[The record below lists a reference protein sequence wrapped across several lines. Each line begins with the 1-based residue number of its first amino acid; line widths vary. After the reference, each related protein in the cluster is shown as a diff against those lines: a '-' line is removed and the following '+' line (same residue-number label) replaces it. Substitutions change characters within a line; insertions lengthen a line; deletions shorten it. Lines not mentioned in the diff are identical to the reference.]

1 VHISEVYQAQFPRLM
16 DFKEL
21 ENKASIYVGPNFQ
34 LLAVTSLNS
43 SLSRKPDMREDA
55 SFQNS
60 KGSVSSYHKPLLTS
74 KSYKRRNVYKSIV
87 RHMHTYFKSNKKQI
101 EIMLEKHGFN
111 KEEIEN
117 AFANIKE
124 MSDREKCKGK
134 PKRPKSVLSG
144 ILSNKNIYVYI
155 LKESIGEMIN
165 RWGKEKDKK
174 ILEKN
179 IEIYKGVCKKYYNKC
194 IGLLEE
200 S

>member
-1 VHISEVYQAQFPRLM
+1 M
-16 DFKEL
+16 DFKKL
-21 ENKASIYVGPNFQ
+21 ENKASIYIGPNVQ

-60 KGSVSSYHKPLLTS
+60 KGSASSYHKASLTS

-87 RHMHTYFKSNKKQI
+87 RHMHTYFKSNKEQV
-101 EIMLEKHGFN
+101 EIVLEKHGFN

-117 AFANIKE
+117 AFANIRE

-134 PKRPKSVLSG
+134 PKRPKSMLST
-144 ILSNKNIYVYI
+144 ILSDKNIYVYI
-155 LKESIGEMIN
+155 LKETTGEMIN
-165 RWGKEKDKK
+165 RWEREKDKK

-179 IEIYKGVCKKYYNKC
+179 IEIYKGVCKKCYNKC
-194 IGLLEE
+194 IELLEE